1 MAPAHVQPRHL
12 RAGQDVAEVP
22 FHRAQRSRQV
32 IRPLFAQGME
42 MKAGNAGQIRPLHHV
57 RRDAQAGAGRAG
69 VIQGRVA
76 GGKPGIDAQ
85 AALQLPGKKA
95 GMPHHL
101 LPEAAPLRQAVKI
114 KVVGNL
120 RQLRYFFRSI
130 AGRIGQHMLPEPAP
144 GQPRLPQA
152 GRAAAVQPGGQGI
165 KAGPAGK
172 TFQSQ
177 HDTAPGGIRHIPQDK
192 GVAFQGRLADDEGG
206 HKATTT

>member
-1 MAPAHVQPRHL
+1 M
-12 RAGQDVAEVP
+12 AEVP
-22 FHRAQRSRQV
+22 FHRAQRNRQV
-32 IRPLFAQGME
+32 IRALLAQGME
-42 MKAGNAGQIRPLHHV
+42 MKAGNASQIRTLHHV
-57 RRDAQAGAGRAG
+57 RCNAQAGAGRAG
-69 VIQGRVA
+69 VIDGRVA

-85 AALQLPGKKA
+85 AALQLPGKET
-95 GMPHHL
+95 GVPHHL
-101 LPEAAPLRQAVKI
+101 PPEAAPLRQAVKI

-130 AGRIGQHMLPEPAP
+130 ARRIGQHMLPEPSP

-152 GRAAAVQPGGQGI
+152 GRAAAVQPGGQDI

-177 HDTAPGGIRHIPQDK
+177 HDTASGSIRHIPQGK